1 MTKVFIGLGSNLG
14 DRGLFLGRALW
25 ALARLKRTRLLR
37 WSSVYETEPVGIQE
51 QPVFLNMAAEAE
63 TDLGAEAFLAEL
75 KRIERGLGRK
85 ERGRWEAREI
95 DLDLLYFGTEVV
107 SDAGLKLPHPELAN
121 RRFVLVPLREIAA
134 DFIDPL
140 RQRSVQDLLHA
151 CPDTHAVR
159 TTQFPIHPTE

>member
-85 ERGRWEAREI
+85 ERGRWEGRGGPAHR
-95 DLDLLYFGTEVV
+95 
-107 SDAGLKLPHPELAN
+107 
-121 RRFVLVPLREIAA
+121 
-134 DFIDPL
+134 
-140 RQRSVQDLLHA
+140 
-151 CPDTHAVR
+151 
-159 TTQFPIHPTE
+159 